1 VAIYIAAM
9 GEAGGV
15 RAVSRREFVKRGAA
29 LSAVAMGGR
38 LLGPMSAA
46 PARAQAAA
54 AAGNLPSAGQ
64 IREDFQRMVDFGPRL
79 TGTPA
84 HEKFIDWVQGELERA
99 GCLIY
104 PRDQKPFTYWN
115 ARRWGLDLVGGATP
129 SPVKIS
135 SYFPRSGETPE
146 AGITGKLVS
155 AAQQDQIAG
164 NIVLIDPKLPP
175 QLTESFLLSEANYF
189 HWTGHQPDPSRDYKR
204 VWVATVG
211 ASNVLQQY
219 QDMGAIGAVF
229 ILDASEAAAAGA
241 YVPFNAGFYKCPA
254 LWVDRATG
262 AALTQAALTTP
273 EVRLTLTAEKRKTT
287 SPSIVGVL
295 PGASDEVMVVNT
307 HTDGQNA
314 FEENA
319 AVTLVHLARHFSALP
334 AGKRLKRS
342 LVFSAVTGH
351 MTGELPQTQGFV
363 NDHPDLIAA
372 AAAGMTIEHYGSAE
386 WVDDATGF
394 HATGDPEGCGLWTS
408 ESGVLQPVIDSLTTD
423 DIPHTFVLRPKPLYL
438 GIGGA
443 LYDAGVPGSSFI
455 AGPNHLVNIVPNGHM
470 DKLDAAL
477 AARQTRWTANLLTT
491 FDGMTAADLMRGDVQ
506 VTRPSLGP
514 HRPFPARAPGA
525 PTPPTADCL
534 PSSTTL
540 GADGAGPARLG
551 RTPRQLRA
559 AKIRPQSRAKGV
571 FRYCVDGTRGRVSAI
586 VDRGRVRLV
595 TSTIPADRPPLAR
608 FPRRRRLARGLFRA
622 RPSGNAVAGVRK
634 GKVSFLGVTDRAG
647 IRDVR
652 LLRALLRR
660 AGL

>member
-1 VAIYIAAM
+1 M
-9 GEAGGV
+9 GEEGV
-15 RAVSRREFVKRGAA
+15 ACGVSRREFVKRGAA
-29 LSAVAMGGR
+29 VSALALGGR
-38 LLGPMSAA
+38 LLGPMSAS

-54 AAGNLPSAGQ
+54 AAGALPSAAQ

-79 TGTPA
+79 TGTRA
-84 HEKFIDWVQGELERA
+84 HENFINWVQDELERA
-99 GCLIY
+99 GCLMY
-104 PRDQKPFTYWN
+104 PRDQKPFTYWD
-115 ARRWGLDLVGGATP
+115 AKRWGLDLLDGATP
-129 SPVKIS
+129 GPVKIS

-146 AGITGKLVS
+146 AGITAKLVS

-204 VWVATVG
+204 VWIATVG
-211 ASNVLQQY
+211 PGDILQRY
-219 QDMGAIGAVF
+219 QDMGAVGAVF
-229 ILDASEAAAAGA
+229 VLDASEAAAAGA
-241 YVPFNAGFYKCPA
+241 YLPFNAGFYKCPA

-273 EVRLTLTAEKRKTT
+273 TVRLTLTADKRKTT
-287 SPSIVGVL
+287 SPSLVGVL
-295 PGASDEVMVVNT
+295 PGQSDEVMLVNT

-319 AVTLVHLARHFSALP
+319 SVTLVHLARYFAALP
-334 AGKRLKRS
+334 AGKKLKRS

-351 MTGELPQTQGFV
+351 MTQELPQTAGFV
-363 NDHPDLIAA
+363 QDHPDLIAA

-408 ESGVLQPVIDSLTTD
+408 ESGVLQPVIDSLNAD

-438 GIGGA
+438 GIGGP
-443 LYDAGVPGSSFI
+443 LYDAGVPGTSFI
-455 AGPNHLVNIVPNGHM
+455 AGPNHLVNIVPNGHI

-477 AARQTRWTANLLTT
+477 AERQTRWTAHLLTT
-491 FDGMTAADLMRGDVQ
+491 FDGMAAADLMRGDVQ
-506 VTRPSLGP
+506 ATRPSLGP
-514 HRPFPARAPGA
+514 HKPFPGRPGGS
-525 PTPPTADCL
+525 TPSAAECL
-534 PSSTTL
+534 PAATKL

-559 AKIRPQSRAKGV
+559 AKVKPRSSASGV
-571 FRYCVDGTRGRVSAI
+571 FRYCVDGSRGRVSA
-586 VDRGRVRLV
+586 VVNRGRVRLV
-595 TSTIPADRPPLAR
+595 TSTAKADRPALR
-608 FPRRRRLARGLFRA
+608 TFPRRKRLAGGVYRA
-622 RPSGNAVAGVRK
+622 KPAGRTVLGVRK
-634 GKVSFLGVTDRAG
+634 GKVRYSGVTDRG
-647 IRDVR
+647 TIRNVR

>member
-1 VAIYIAAM
+1 
-9 GEAGGV
+9 
-15 RAVSRREFVKRGAA
+15 
-29 LSAVAMGGR
+29 
-38 LLGPMSAA
+38 
-46 PARAQAAA
+46 
-54 AAGNLPSAGQ
+54 
-64 IREDFQRMVDFGPRL
+64 
-79 TGTPA
+79 
-84 HEKFIDWVQGELERA
+84 VQDELERA

-104 PRDQKPFTYWN
+104 PRDQKPFTYWD
-115 ARRWGLDLVGGATP
+115 AKRWGLDMLGGAAP
-129 SPVKIS
+129 GPVKIS

-146 AGITGKLVS
+146 AGITGKLVN
-155 AAQQDQIAG
+155 AARQDQIAG
-164 NIVLIDPKLPP
+164 NIVLIDPKLPA

-211 ASNVLQQY
+211 PGEILQRY
-219 QDMGAIGAVF
+219 QDMGAAGAVF

-241 YVPFNAGFYKCPA
+241 YLPFNAGFYGCPA
-254 LWVDRATG
+254 LWVDRDTG
-262 AALTQAALTTP
+262 AALTQAALTMP
-273 EVRLTLTAEKRKTT
+273 AVRLTLTADKRKTT
-287 SPSIVGVL
+287 SPSLVGVL
-295 PGASDEVMVVNT
+295 PGESDEVMLVNT

-334 AGKRLKRS
+334 AGKKLKRS

-351 MTGELPQTQGFV
+351 MTQELPQTAGFV
-363 NDHPDLIAA
+363 KDHPDLIAS

-408 ESGVLQPVIDSLTTD
+408 ESGVLQPVIDSLNAD

-443 LYDAGVPGSSFI
+443 LYDAGVPGTSFI

-477 AARQTRWTANLLTT
+477 AERQTRWTAHLLAT

-506 VTRPSLGP
+506 ATRPSLGP
-514 HRPFPARAPGA
+514 HNPFPGRPGG
-525 PTPPTADCL
+525 PPTASAAACL
-534 PSSTTL
+534 PAATRL

-551 RTPRQLRA
+551 RTPRRLRA
-559 AKIRPQSRAKGV
+559 AKVKPRSSAKGV
-571 FRYCVDGTRGRVSAI
+571 FRYCVDGSRGRVNA
-586 VDRGRVRLV
+586 VVRKGRVRLV
-595 TSTIPADRPPLAR
+595 TSTVRADRPALR
-608 FPRRRRLARGLFRA
+608 KFPRRKRLAGGVYRA
-622 RPSGNAVAGVRK
+622 KPAGRKLLGVRK
-634 GKVSFLGVTDRAG
+634 GRVRYSGVADRG
-647 IRDVR
+647 TIRDVR
-652 LLRALLRR
+652 VLRTLLRR